1 LSKDK
6 MAKAAAEPAAG
17 LRQEMTMASDSDV
30 TYPPVDVLKPVAEN
44 VWIVDSG
51 PQQAMG
57 LSLPVRMTVIR
68 LASGDVWLH
77 SPTRFNGELRREIEV
92 LGPIRHI
99 VAPNVAHWTHLKDW
113 QTTCPAATISAAPG
127 LRDRAQVKAAG
138 LRLDR
143 DLTDTPSDSWG
154 GEIDQTVIPGGAGF
168 HEVAF
173 LHRPTRTLI
182 LTDLIQNLE
191 PPKLPLGTRL
201 FAKLTGVQA
210 PDGKAPAYLRLVIR
224 MRRRH
229 AREAVSRL
237 IAWSPDRVIFSHG
250 RWFERDGTAQ
260 LRRAFRWLL
269 G

>member
-1 LSKDK
+1 
-6 MAKAAAEPAAG
+6 
-17 LRQEMTMASDSDV
+17 MASDPDV

-77 SPTRFNGELRREIEV
+77 SPTRFNPELRREIEV

-99 VAPNVAHWTHLKDW
+99 VAPNVAHWTHLKEW
-113 QTTCPAATISAAPG
+113 QTACPAAVISAAPE
-127 LRDRAQVKAAG
+127 LRNRAQVREAG

-143 DLTDTPSDSWG
+143 DLTDTPPSDWAD
-154 GEIDQTVIPGGAGF
+154 EIEQTVVPGGAGF
-168 HEVAF
+168 REVAF
-173 LHRPTRTLI
+173 FHRPTRTLI

-191 PPKLPLGTRL
+191 PEKLPLGTRV

-210 PDGKAPAYLRLVIR
+210 PDGKAPAYLRLVVR
-224 MRRRH
+224 LRRREAKAAI
-229 AREAVSRL
+229 ARVVSR
-237 IAWSPDRVIFSHG
+237 APTRVIFSHG
-250 RWFERDGTAQ
+250 KWFDRDGTAE

>member
-1 LSKDK
+1 
-6 MAKAAAEPAAG
+6 
-17 LRQEMTMASDSDV
+17 MASDPDV

-77 SPTRFNGELRREIEV
+77 SPTRFNPELRREIEV

-99 VAPNVAHWTHLKDW
+99 VAPNVAHWTHLKEW
-113 QTTCPAATISAAPG
+113 QTACPAAVISAAPE
-127 LRDRAQVKAAG
+127 LRNRSQVREAG

-143 DLTDTPSDSWG
+143 DLTDTPPSDWAD
-154 GEIDQTVIPGGAGF
+154 EIEQTVVPGGAGF
-168 HEVAF
+168 REVAF
-173 LHRPTRTLI
+173 FHRPTRTLI

-191 PPKLPLGTRL
+191 PEKLPLGTRV

-210 PDGKAPAYLRLVIR
+210 PDGKAPAYLRLVVR
-224 MRRRH
+224 LRRREAKAAI
-229 AREAVSRL
+229 ARVVSR
-237 IAWSPDRVIFSHG
+237 APTRVIFSHG
-250 RWFERDGTAQ
+250 KWFDRDGTAE

>member
-1 LSKDK
+1 
-6 MAKAAAEPAAG
+6 
-17 LRQEMTMASDSDV
+17 MTMPSEQDV

-44 VWIVDSG
+44 IWVVDSG

-77 SPTRFNGELRREIEV
+77 SPTRFNAELRREIEV

-99 VAPNVAHWTHLKDW
+99 VAPNVAHWTHLKEW
-113 QTTCPAATISAAPG
+113 QSTCPAAIISAAPG
-127 LRDRAQVKAAG
+127 LRERAQVRASS

-143 DLTDTPSDSWG
+143 DLTDAPPDAWSN
-154 GEIDQTVIPGGAGF
+154 EIDQTVIEGGAGF
-168 HEVAF
+168 REVAF

-191 PPKLPLGTRL
+191 PQKLPLGTRV

-224 MRRRH
+224 MRRRD
-229 AREAVSRL
+229 AMEAVSRL
-237 IAWSPDRVIFSHG
+237 VAWAPDRVIFSHG
-250 RWFERDGTAQ
+250 RWFERDGTVQ

-269 G
+269 K

>member
-1 LSKDK
+1 
-6 MAKAAAEPAAG
+6 
-17 LRQEMTMASDSDV
+17 MASDPDV

-77 SPTRFNGELRREIEV
+77 SPTRFNPELRREIEV
-92 LGPIRHI
+92 IGPIRHI
-99 VAPNVAHWTHLKDW
+99 VAPNVAHWTHLKEW
-113 QTTCPAATISAAPG
+113 QTACPAAVISAAPE
-127 LRDRAQVKAAG
+127 LRNRSQVREAG

-143 DLTDTPSDSWG
+143 DLTDTPPSDWAD
-154 GEIDQTVIPGGAGF
+154 EIEQTVVPGGAGF
-168 HEVAF
+168 REVAF
-173 LHRPTRTLI
+173 FHRPTRTLI

-191 PPKLPLGTRL
+191 PGKLPLGTRL

-210 PDGKAPAYLRLVIR
+210 PDGKAPAYLRLVVR
-224 MRRRH
+224 LRRRE
-229 AREAVSRL
+229 ARAAIARLVSR
-237 IAWSPDRVIFSHG
+237 APTRVIFSHG
-250 RWFERDGTAQ
+250 KWFDRDGAAE